1 MPALANMK
9 ATLVLLIGLQAA
21 AGILPCAAQ
30 SAANDVAYVESVSGR
45 VLAMV
50 QGKPTLLDTLD
61 MIDERTRLDLLA
73 NSELRLCHY
82 RLQRILTLKGP
93 LRASV
98 TATGVTAEN
107 GKELSASTE
116 TCVRPAISN
125 IQGGFI
131 ARTTAVTPTKVAL
144 RPTIKVVNRTTNGI
158 RNIVLWDSG
167 QRTIVA
173 SFERDAARPTLNE
186 GQSYVLV
193 VGRNDGTEFKL
204 TLQATPQVEARTL
217 IVIVR

>member
-9 ATLVLLIGLQAA
+9 VSLVSLVVGLQAA
-21 AGILPCAAQ
+21 VGILPCSAQ
-30 SAANDVAYVESVSGR
+30 SAGSDVAYVESVSGR

-50 QGKPTLLDTLD
+50 QGKPILLDTLD

-82 RLQRILTLKGP
+82 RMQRLLTLNGP
-93 LRASV
+93 LRALV
-98 TATGVTAEN
+98 TATGVTAD
-107 GKELSASTE
+107 GKELSAPTE
-116 TCVRPAISN
+116 TCVRPTISN

-144 RPTIKVVNRTTNGI
+144 RPAIKVVNRTTNGI
-158 RNIVLWDSG
+158 RNIALWDSG
-167 QRTIVA
+167 QHRVVA
-173 SFERDAARPTLNE
+173 SFERNAARPTLNE
-186 GQSYVLV
+186 GESYMLV
-193 VGRNDGTEFKL
+193 VGRNDGSEFKMM
-204 TLQATPQVEARTL
+204 LQATPQVEARTL